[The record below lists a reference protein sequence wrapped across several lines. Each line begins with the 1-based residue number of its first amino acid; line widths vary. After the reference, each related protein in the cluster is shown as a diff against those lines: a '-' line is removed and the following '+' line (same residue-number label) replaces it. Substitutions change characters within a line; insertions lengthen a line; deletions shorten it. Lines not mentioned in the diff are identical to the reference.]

1 MAWQIVFFIIAG
13 DPIRYRPIMLV
24 AIVEKALFG
33 LPAIVLFLTGRLHL
47 QMLLAGLMDMSLGGT
62 VRHGVRA
69 NGSREIA
76 VGVT

>member
-47 QMLLAGLMDMSLGGT
+47 QMLLAGLIDMSLGVLFVMAYART
-62 VRHGVRA
+62 A
-69 NGSREIA
+69 AAKSQ
-76 VGVT
+76 